1 MGIIKQGILGGFSG
15 KVANIVGSSWK
26 GIAIIK
32 SLPLSVANPQ
42 TAGQVAQRTKLSNTV
57 AFAKQILSSIIK
69 PLRDRFAV
77 QESGY
82 NTFMSDN
89 IALFADAMPSPA
101 EDLII
106 ASGKMAKTDIS
117 VLGVTASSTGVN
129 VSWLD
134 DSGEGFKLTSDDAYI
149 VVVNETQ
156 ELVGSEGAVVQRS
169 ALTSKVDLPANMV
182 SGDVINA
189 YLVFMRDD
197 GTIVSSTAFE
207 TATVV

>member
-57 AFAKQILSSIIK
+57 AFAKQILSSVIK

-82 NTFMSDN
+82 NTFVSDN
-89 IALFADAMPSPA
+89 IALFADAMPNPA
-101 EDLII
+101 EDLIV
-106 ASGKMAKTDIS
+106 ASGKMASTEIKNLTTTAGSPDIT
-117 VLGVTASSTGVN
+117 VD
-129 VSWLD
+129 WLD
-134 DSGEGFKLTSDDAYI
+134 DSGSGFKLSTDDAYI
-149 VVVNETQ
+149 VAVNETQ
-156 ELVGSEGAVVQRS
+156 ENIAVSSASAVRS
-169 ALTSKVDLPANMV
+169 DGTVVLSFDADSVA
-182 SGDVINA
+182 GDTMNI
-189 YLVFMRDD
+189 YLVFMRAD
-197 GTIVSSTAFE
+197 GTIVSE
-207 TATVV
+207 TSFLSDTV